1 MRHTFVGFGFGP
13 IQSGLFAKEAADS
26 GRFDEIV
33 VAEVD
38 GALVDALRKNNDT
51 YTMNIAHADRVEAVT
66 VKGVKLL
73 NLSVPEDVSRLRTT
87 LASATEIVTSLP
99 SVDFYTRCSGV
110 AVQRQAQHSSA
121 ATLIAEGLRANPDG
135 QTIIY
140 TAENNNHAAEIL
152 GRAVETTPS
161 RIRATP
167 PQEGNNSPPAEGCPK
182 GGVVSLPMRPHQ
194 YLNTV
199 IGKMSQVVTDPQEI
213 ARRNLSPIVP
223 QFPRAF
229 LVEAFNRIL
238 VSKITWPGFQPG
250 ITAFEEKDDLLP
262 FEEAKLFGHNAI
274 HAALGFI
281 GKRLGVALLAD
292 LRDNANVMSIARQA
306 FINEIGAAL
315 VKKYAHLND
324 QLFTQDGFTAYAE
337 DLLER
342 ITNPFLA
349 DTVERAIRDPLRKLG
364 ANDRLFGA
372 IRQCLAQGIM
382 PSALAY
388 AAAIAMDVV
397 SRLPGHHP
405 ISLASLW
412 KDNPPPPEEAARV
425 ILLMENCCVT

>member
-38 GALVDALRKNNDT
+38 GALVDALRQNHDT
-51 YTMNIAHADRVEAVT
+51 YTVNVAHADRVEAVT
-66 VKGVKLL
+66 IKGVKLL
-73 NLSVPEDVSRLRTT
+73 NLSVPEDVSRLRTA

-99 SVDFYTRCSGV
+99 SVAFYEKGV
-110 AVQRQAQHSSA
+110 AS
-121 ATLIAEGLRANPDG
+121 LIAEEVRGP
-135 QTIIY
+135 TIIY

-182 GGVVSLPMRPHQ
+182 GGVVSPPMRPLQ
-194 YLNTV
+194 FLNTV

-324 QLFTQDGFTAYAE
+324 PLFTQDGFTAYAE

-382 PSALAY
+382 PHALAY

-397 SRLPGHHP
+397 SRLPEHHN

-425 ILLMENCCVT
+425 ILLIENCCVI